1 MIAEVASR
9 TGCADAETGLL
20 RDEAIGAIKLVN
32 ESAAA
37 EFARRTYLA
46 SKSVY
51 VAIDIRLIGDS
62 TCWICLLIAVFAQV
76 ARIAELIVRIVEG

>member
-1 MIAEVASR
+1 MIAEVTRR

-20 RDEAIGAIKLVN
+20 RDEAIRAIKLVN

-46 SKSVY
+46 SIIVI
-51 VAIDIRLIGDS
+51 VAIAIRLHGES
-62 TCWICLLIAVFAQV
+62 TCWICLLIAVFAPV
-76 ARIAELIVRIVEG
+76 ARIAELIVRIIKG

>member
-9 TGCADAETGLL
+9 TGCADAKTGLL

-46 SKSVY
+46 SIIVV
-51 VAIDIRLIGDS
+51 VAMDIRLHSDS
-62 TCWICLLIAVFAQV
+62 TCWIGLLIAVFAQV
-76 ARIAELIVRIVEG
+76 ARIAELIVRIVKG